1 MIRPTLEAETEELI
15 AMAAGTGVFK
25 PLELDVLRELL
36 GDWHAGLTDDHIAIT
51 IERDGRPV
59 GFAYY
64 APTPMTVGTWHLY
77 WLFVDKAIHARGIG
91 GELLRHVEADI
102 AAAGGRVLLIETS
115 GLPSY
120 DLTRRFYAK
129 HGYEEAATLRDFYC
143 DGDDQ
148 VIFRKRLDTHP

>member
-1 MIRPTLEAETEELI
+1 MIRPTLESETEELI
-15 AMAAGTGVFK
+15 AMAAGTAVFK

-36 GDWHAGLTDDHIAIT
+36 ADWHAGLSDDHVAIGY
-51 IERDGRPV
+51 ERDGRPI

-77 WLFVDKAIHARGIG
+77 WLFVAKAIHARGIG
-91 GELLRHVEADI
+91 GELLRHIEADI
-102 AAAGGRVLLIETS
+102 ARAGGRLLLIETS
-115 GLPSY
+115 GLPTY
-120 DLTRRFYAK
+120 DPTRRFYAK

-148 VIFRKRLDTHP
+148 VVFRKRIRGG

>member
-1 MIRPTLEAETEELI
+1 MIRPTLPSETDELI
-15 AMAAGTGVFK
+15 AMAAGTAVFK
-25 PLELDVLRELL
+25 PLELDILGELL
-36 GDWHAGLTDDHIAIT
+36 ADWHAGLTGDHIAISY
-51 IERDGRPV
+51 ERDGQPI

-77 WLFVDKAIHARGIG
+77 WLFVAKAIHARGIG
-91 GELLRHVEADI
+91 SELLRHIEADI
-102 AAAGGRVLLIETS
+102 VRAGGRVLLIETS

-129 HGYEEAATLRDFYC
+129 HGYEQAATLRDFYC

-148 VIFRKRLDTHP
+148 VIFRKRLASS